1 MALAVVCHLI
11 PQVLARL
18 PPGCAALAT
27 TSRGVVGTGVSGPV
41 ELENVGEES
50 SLLTPALSLLLVAAS
65 FLRPSSQHSSAD
77 QIFYSK
83 TQQPL
88 PQIPA
93 RPGCRILPFHLAEHL
108 LDPMVQDIRA
118 ASPYVE
124 DDQVSQL
131 ILELF
136 QCII

>member
-1 MALAVVCHLI
+1 M
-11 PQVLARL
+11 LARL

-65 FLRPSSQHSSAD
+65 SPRPSSQLSSAD

-83 TQQPL
+83 TQQL

-108 LDPMVQDIRA
+108 LDPMVQEIRA

-136 QCII
+136 HCII